1 MRYREAI
8 KRSPRSGGAAQPRRR
23 EPRGFT
29 PRGGAHRSIGR
40 VAAERTGA

>member
-8 KRSPRSGGAAQPRRR
+8 KRSPRR

-29 PRGGAHRSIGR
+29 PRGDAHRSIGR